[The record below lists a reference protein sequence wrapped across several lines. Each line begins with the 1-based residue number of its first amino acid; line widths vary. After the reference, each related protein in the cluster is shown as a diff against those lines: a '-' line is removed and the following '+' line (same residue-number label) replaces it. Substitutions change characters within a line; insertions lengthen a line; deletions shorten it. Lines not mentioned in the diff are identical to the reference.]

1 MGKPT
6 IERGPA
12 SNYEADNEV
21 IREVTGQNGTGFLLS
36 VRNLDDGTVLVDV
49 YRADDNVRVLHASH

>member
-36 VRNLDDGTVLVDV
+36 VRNMTDGSVQVDV
-49 YRADDNVRVLHASH
+49 YRADDGVVVTGPAH